1 MLFCAISTAWSR
13 KTTEHLSSLEKNF
26 SICYN
31 EIAKE
36 VSPMKCKII
45 IDQTQEE
52 EVLIIAHARTSLV
65 EEIEELVRDNAA
77 ELFGYTETEIVR
89 LRPEEIV
96 CFSVEDG
103 KVFALTDTQKL
114 RIKQRLYVLEELLD
128 ERFIKINQ
136 SCIANVKK
144 IRKFEA
150 SFGGAL
156 TVIFKNGHRD
166 YVSRRQ
172 MKIVKE
178 RIGF

>member
-1 MLFCAISTAWSR
+1 
-13 KTTEHLSSLEKNF
+13 
-26 SICYN
+26 
-31 EIAKE
+31 
-36 VSPMKCKII
+36 MKCKII

-65 EEIEELVRDNAA
+65 EEIEELVLGSTT

-89 LRPEEIV
+89 LHPEEIV

-103 KVFALTDTQKL
+103 KIYAMTDTKKL
-114 RIKQRLYVLEELLD
+114 RVKQRLYVLEELLD

-144 IRKFEA
+144 IKKFEA

-156 TVIFKNGHRD
+156 TVIFKNGYRD

>member
-1 MLFCAISTAWSR
+1 
-13 KTTEHLSSLEKNF
+13 
-26 SICYN
+26 
-31 EIAKE
+31 
-36 VSPMKCKII
+36 MKCKTI
-45 IDQTQEE
+45 IDKTREE
-52 EVLIIAHARTSLV
+52 EVLICAHARTPLV
-65 EEIEELVRDNAA
+65 EEIEELVLGHAT
-77 ELFGYTETEIVR
+77 ELFGYTETEIVS

-103 KVFALTDTQKL
+103 KVYALTENQKL
-114 RIKQRLYVLEELLD
+114 RVKQRLYVLEEFLD
-128 ERFIKINQ
+128 GRFIKINQ

-144 IRKFEA
+144 IKKFEA
-150 SFGGAL
+150 SFAGAL